1 MSKPNLM
8 VIGGTGF
15 IGHHLVKSA
24 IEKNW
29 GVSSLSLNR
38 PSADR
43 KIKGVE
49 YYYNNL
55 ENRLEFKKLLSKK
68 YDYVVNLS
76 GYINHTNFFGQGHQV
91 ISEHFDFVR
100 EMVIL
105 LNKENLKCFINIGS
119 SDEYGDNFSPQSETQ
134 RENPISPYSLGKTAS
149 THFLEMIYKTEGFP
163 CCTLRLFLVYGP
175 GQNQDRFIPQIIKGC
190 IKDENF
196 NTSFGKQLRDFCYI
210 DDVIDG
216 IFNVLS
222 SKKVFGK
229 TYNLAS
235 GKPIS
240 IKSIINKIIN
250 ITRKG
255 KPNYGAIPYREGENM
270 SLYADITKIRNE
282 LNWLPKTSIDEGL
295 NKTVNWYLEK
305 WSNL

>member
-1 MSKPNLM
+1 M

-24 IEKNW
+24 IKKNW
-29 GVSSLSLNR
+29 SVSSLSINR

-91 ISEHFDFVR
+91 IIEHFDFVR
-100 EMVIL
+100 EIVIL

-222 SKKVFGK
+222 SKKVYGK

>member
-1 MSKPNLM
+1 M

-29 GVSSLSLNR
+29 SVSSLSINK

-222 SKKVFGK
+222 SKKVYGK